1 MRPSPAI
8 ARKPNSP
15 DVPNYLY
22 GLVPASASPPS
33 EAGLDGAEVTVWP
46 LDDDVALLRSH
57 IDADRVQPRRAHLAA
72 HDRVLAA
79 AMDGAPVLPL
89 RFGIVV
95 DLDAE
100 SVRGSLDVP
109 ALLRRMHAL
118 EGHAEVQV
126 LWALDEQHGLHR
138 VAQTVPS
145 VRDTSLPAVDRGRV
159 VAETMT
165 SLAVADL
172 GRVVDRLGDLIAD
185 RAPVESR
192 GTGSARVALLV
203 SVDDLEPVVAS
214 CDEMAHE
221 VAEAGSLRTV
231 AGLPPYTFADL
242 DVDLVGA

>member
-1 MRPSPAI
+1 MPS
-8 ARKPNSP
+8 
-15 DVPNYLY
+15 YLY
-22 GLVPASASPPS
+22 GLVPASATPPT

-46 LDDDVALLRSH
+46 LDDDVALLRSE

-72 HDRVLAA
+72 HDRVLADT
-79 AMDGAPVLPL
+79 MDGVPLLPL
-89 RFGIVV
+89 RFGIIV

-100 SVRGSLDVP
+100 SLHDSLDVP

-126 LWALDEQHGLHR
+126 LWALDEQHALRR
-138 VAQTVPS
+138 VAQRVPS
-145 VRDTSLPAVDRGRV
+145 VRDTSVPAVDRGRV

-172 GRVVDRLGDLIAD
+172 ARVVDRLGDLVAD
-185 RAPVESR
+185 HAPVESR

-203 SVDDLEPVVAS
+203 SADDLEPVVAA
-214 CDEMAHE
+214 CDEMADE
-221 VAEAGSLRTV
+221 VAGAGELRTV

-242 DVDLVGA
+242 DVDLVGV